1 MKNKEFIIDLGNCE
15 GLIYK
20 FQNNQLLVRYKNSS
34 FWFLAQQSTKNY
46 IHNNPNLILYLEND
60 NE

>member
-46 IHNNPNLILYLEND
+46 IYNNPNLILYLENN

>member
-1 MKNKEFIIDLGNCE
+1 MNNKEFIIDLGNCE

-20 FQNNQLLVRYKNSS
+20 FQNNQLLVRYKNSN
-34 FWFLAQQSTKNY
+34 FWFLAQQSTKDY
-46 IHNNPNLILYLEND
+46 ISNNTNLILYLENN

>member
-1 MKNKEFIIDLGNCE
+1 MENKEFIVDLGNCK

-20 FQNNQLLVRYKNSS
+20 FQNNQLLVRYKNSN

-46 IHNNPNLILYLEND
+46 IYNNPNLILYLENN